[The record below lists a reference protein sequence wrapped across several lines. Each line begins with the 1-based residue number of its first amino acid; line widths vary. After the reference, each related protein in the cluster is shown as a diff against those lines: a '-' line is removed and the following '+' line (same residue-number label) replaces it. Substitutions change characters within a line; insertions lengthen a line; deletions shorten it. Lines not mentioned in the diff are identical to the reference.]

1 MMIFGNFFKRRLVIP
16 ILNLLRQ
23 GITPQKIAL
32 SIALGIILGVIP
44 VLGSTT
50 MLCFTAAALLRLN
63 LPAIQLINFLVYPL
77 QIALLIPFL
86 KMGQWVFG
94 TTAATPTLVQIVELT
109 RHSAWTSIRTFWSM
123 TMHALVVWLVLGS
136 LALPLFYWI
145 LAISL
150 SRLGTLKEA
159 EIV

>member
-1 MMIFGNFFKRRLVIP
+1 MIFGNFFKRKLLIP
-16 ILNLLRQ
+16 ILDLLRQ

-32 SIALGIILGVIP
+32 SIALGMILGVTP

-50 MLCFTAAALLRLN
+50 LLCFSAAALLRLN

-77 QIALLIPFL
+77 QVALLIPFL
-86 KMGQWVFG
+86 KMGQSVFG
-94 TTAATPTLVQIVELT
+94 ATAATPTLAQIVELT
-109 RHSAWTSIRTFWSM
+109 RYSAWTAIRTFWSM

-136 LALPLFYWI
+136 LALPLLYWI
-145 LAISL
+145 LANAL
-150 SRLGTLKEA
+150 NRLRTSKEA